1 MRRCGVSEDLPG
13 RLRRRAESILSDG
26 NFAGV
31 EPTAASLKEVVH
43 ELYVHQAEL
52 EIQNE
57 ELRTA
62 QQALEASRVQYLQ
75 LFQSVP
81 LACLTVNAAGIV
93 GEANAAAE
101 RQFGLP
107 MRRLKGR
114 PLTLLVD
121 SMDHGRLFASLNRLR
136 ENGHWTRQEFS
147 YVGPQGAPI
156 DGLTDARTV
165 VLDDG
170 DKGDILLTITDLTE
184 RNVWL
189 REIQHSRDEAERARA
204 AYHHI
209 LQAVA
214 DGILGTD
221 FEGRIRFANTAATRM
236 TGLGEGELV
245 GRTLYSLCAEQS
257 ARAEGP
263 EALSRS
269 LEDGQVRSLPGERLL
284 RRTGEVFTAEMT
296 VSPIVEQ
303 GRIEGAVI
311 AFRDVTARIAAEE
324 ALSLS
329 ERRHRILVQ
338 SLHEGLVMH
347 AADGKVLVANSMAE
361 HLLDGPAGLLLDPL
375 AKPLNGERGTA
386 QRTLGDRRA
395 TTVGRRLIDANGA
408 RLEGLPPAALA
419 MTGGKPVIERV
430 IGVSDGDGAAA
441 PVRWL
446 RISSHPVGGTD
457 GRTEAVVSSVS
468 DITAMKM
475 LERELNVA
483 LDAKERFMASASHDL
498 RQPVQAL
505 MLLSGL
511 LLREKLEG
519 GARALA
525 DQLRQSVGS
534 LGTLLDCMLD
544 ISKLEAGLVSPEPAP
559 VDLHALVQRLKG
571 EFGPVADSAGLRL
584 KTCLPRLTVQTDGA
598 LLERVLRNLLSN
610 ALRYTHRGGVL
621 CGVRRRTGH
630 IRLEVWDTGIGIAEN
645 QIDRIFQDFYQVGN
659 AARDRREGLG
669 MGLSIAKRLVAMLGG
684 TIEVTSQLGRGTCFA
699 IRLPVQEPT
708 GDGRNSAVDT
718 GETDADG
725 NDALILLVED
735 DAVIRMALGLM
746 LEGWGYRVVD
756 AGTVTEAFE
765 HLDDGVA
772 PDLVLADYR
781 LPEGATGLMVMDTV
795 RRRLARDVPGVLLT
809 GDTSSDRLREAA
821 GAQCALLHKP
831 IPPHALQ
838 ATVRDALRAG

>member
-1 MRRCGVSEDLPG
+1 MSEDLPG

-26 NFAGV
+26 NFAGI

-62 QQALEASRVQYLQ
+62 QQALEASRIQYLQ

-107 MRRLKGR
+107 LRRLKGR

-121 SMDHGRLFASLNRLR
+121 SMDHGRLFASLGRLR
-136 ENGHWTRQEFS
+136 DSGHWTRQEFS
-147 YVGPQGAPI
+147 YVGPQGTPI

-189 REIQHSRDEAERARA
+189 REVQHSRDEAERARA

-221 FEGRIRFANTAATRM
+221 IEGRIRFANAAAVRM

-245 GRTLYSLCAEQS
+245 GRTLHSLCAGPGAQS
-257 ARAEGP
+257 NGP
-263 EALSRS
+263 EALAQS
-269 LEDGQVRSLPGERLL
+269 LRDGQVRSLSGERLL
-284 RRTGEVFTAEMT
+284 RASGEAFTAEMT
-296 VSPIVEQ
+296 VSPIVEY
-303 GRIEGAVI
+303 GRTEGAVV

-324 ALSLS
+324 ALGLS

-338 SLHEGLVMH
+338 SLHEGLAMH
-347 AADGKVLVANSMAE
+347 AADGRVLVANGMAE
-361 HLLDGPAGLLLDPL
+361 RLLDGPARLLLDPL
-375 AKPLNGERGTA
+375 AKPLGRPANGERS
-386 QRTLGDRRA
+386 LGDRKA
-395 TTVGRRLIDANGA
+395 STVGRRLIDANGS
-408 RLEGLPPAALA
+408 RLQGLPPAAEA
-419 MTGGKPVIERV
+419 MSSGKPVIERIV
-430 IGVSDGDGAAA
+430 GIAEGEGAAA

-446 RISSHPVGGTD
+446 RISSHPVDRLAD
-457 GRTEAVVSSVS
+457 GAEGRVEAVVSSVT
-468 DITAMKM
+468 DITAMKV

-498 RQPVQAL
+498 RQPVQAM

-511 LLREKLEG
+511 LLKERLD
-519 GARALA
+519 GAARTLA
-525 DQLRQSVGS
+525 EQLRQSVGS
-534 LGTLLDCMLD
+534 LGTLLDGMLD
-544 ISKLEAGLVSPEPAP
+544 ISKLEAGLVSPELAP
-559 VDLHALVQRLKG
+559 VDLHALIGRLKG
-571 EFGPVADSAGLRL
+571 EFAPVADSAGLRL
-584 KTCLPRLTVQTDGA
+584 KTWLPRLTVLTDGA

-610 ALRYTHRGGVL
+610 ALRYTRKGGVL
-621 CGVRRRTGH
+621 CGIRRRAGAV
-630 IRLEVWDTGIGIAEN
+630 RLEVWDTGIGIAEN

-699 IRLPVQEPT
+699 VCLPVRKPAAEDDGRTAGDPGET
-708 GDGRNSAVDT
+708 EGDG
-718 GETDADG
+718 DG
-725 NDALILLVED
+725 ALILLVED

-756 AGTVTEAFE
+756 AGTVTEAFG
-765 HLDDGVA
+765 HLDDGVE

-781 LPEGATGLMVMDTV
+781 LPDGATGLMAMDTV
-795 RRRLARDVPGVLLT
+795 RRRLGRDVPGILLT

-821 GAQCALLHKP
+821 SAQCALLHKP
-831 IPPHALQ
+831 IQPHSLQ
-838 ATVRDALRAG
+838 AAVREALKTG

>member
-1 MRRCGVSEDLPG
+1 MSEDLPG
-13 RLRRRAESILSDG
+13 RLRRRAENILSDG
-26 NFAGV
+26 NFAGI

-62 QQALEASRVQYLQ
+62 QQALEASRIQYLQ

-81 LACLTVNAAGIV
+81 LACLTVNSAGIV

-121 SMDHGRLFASLNRLR
+121 SMDHGRLFASLGRLR
-136 ENGHWTRQEFS
+136 ETGQWTRQEFS
-147 YVGPQGAPI
+147 YVGPMGRPI

-189 REIQHSRDEAERARA
+189 REVQHSRDEAERARA

-221 FEGRIRFANTAATRM
+221 IEGRIRFANAAAVRM

-245 GRTLYSLCAEQS
+245 GRTLYDLCAEP
-257 ARAEGP
+257 AALAGGP
-263 EALSRS
+263 EALSLS
-269 LEDGQVRSLPGERLL
+269 LRDGQVRSLSGERLL
-284 RRTGEVFTAEMT
+284 RASGEAFTAEMT
-296 VSPIVEQ
+296 VSPIVEY
-303 GRIEGAVI
+303 GRTEGAVV

-329 ERRHRILVQ
+329 ERRYRTLVQ

-347 AADGKVLVANSMAE
+347 AADGRVLVANGMAE
-361 HLLDGPAGLLLDPL
+361 RLLDGPARLLLDPL
-375 AKPLNGERGTA
+375 AKPLGKSPNGE
-386 QRTLGDRRA
+386 RTLGDRKA
-395 TTVGRRLIDANGA
+395 STVGRRLIDANGS
-408 RLEGLPPAALA
+408 RLQGLPPAALA
-419 MTGGKPVIERV
+419 MSGGKPVIERIV
-430 IGVSDGDGAAA
+430 GIAEGEGAAA

-446 RISSHPVGGTD
+446 RISSHPVGGED
-457 GRTEAVVSSVS
+457 GRIEAVVSSVT
-468 DITAMKM
+468 DITAMKV

-498 RQPVQAL
+498 RQPVQAM

-511 LLREKLEG
+511 LLKEKLD
-519 GARALA
+519 GAARTLA
-525 DQLRQSVGS
+525 EQLRQSVGS
-534 LGTLLDCMLD
+534 LGTLLDGMLD
-544 ISKLEAGLVSPEPAP
+544 ISKLEAGLVSPELAP
-559 VDLHALVQRLKG
+559 VDLHALIGRLKG
-571 EFGPVADSAGLRL
+571 EFAPVADSAGLRL
-584 KTCLPRLTVQTDGA
+584 KTCLPRVTVLTDGA

-610 ALRYTHRGGVL
+610 ALRYTRKGGVL
-621 CGVRRRTGH
+621 CGIRQRAGTV
-630 IRLEVWDTGIGIAEN
+630 RLEVWDTGIGIAEN

-684 TIEVTSQLGRGTCFA
+684 AIEVTSQLGRGTCFA
-699 IRLPVQEPT
+699 VCLPVREPAVEDDSRT
-708 GDGRNSAVDT
+708 AGDG
-718 GETDADG
+718 GETAGDG
-725 NDALILLVED
+725 DGALILLVED

-756 AGTVTEAFE
+756 AGTVTEAFG
-765 HLDDGVA
+765 HLDDGVE

-781 LPEGATGLMVMDTV
+781 LPDGATGLMALDTV
-795 RRRLARDVPGVLLT
+795 RRRLGRDVPGILLT

-821 GAQCALLHKP
+821 SAQCALLHKP
-831 IPPHALQ
+831 IQPHSLQVAVREALKI
-838 ATVRDALRAG
+838 G